1 MKKKFD
7 KSDLKRVGRNVLAVV
22 GGITIAVVLLLGGL
36 TMVSQTGVY
45 DSKTAIEDLGD
56 GAGVDAGSDVWSSGS
71 SGQGAVKAPM
81 DETMFAYN
89 GRTFMETSKFNETY
103 DTVKSLIE
111 KYDGRISTE
120 NLGSHD
126 HEFSDED
133 YRYAYIWVEVD
144 ADDFFKFSDELSAID
159 GVAVKSR
166 SLSGADISESYLS
179 IESRIGL
186 KQEMLKVLQDQFNAT
201 EDVSTRAS
209 LMENIIEIRE
219 DIAQLEES
227 REDYGEDVAK
237 SDMYIAI
244 NEVSPL
250 TISSLGASYT
260 SKLAAAFMSGWN
272 LIVGFLSGLLLLAV
286 RLWAF
291 IVLIAA
297 FVLIHKHGG
306 IRARLGRKNNG
317 VQSAMDCEPEESAP
331 VVVASSERARAFAKE
346 KYGKD
351 FYVLYVYPSH
361 VVEGHDGT
369 CTCYCLEGYDHD
381 ISVSVAVPN
390 NGDPVFVI

>member
-36 TMVSQTGVY
+36 TMVSQTGSH
-45 DSKTAIEDLGD
+45 DSKIAIEDLGGD
-56 GAGVDAGSDVWSSGS
+56 GGSSDVWSSGS
-71 SGQGAVKAPM
+71 SGQEAIKAPM

-103 DTVKSLIE
+103 DKVKALIE

-120 NLGSHD
+120 NLGSHER
-126 HEFSDED
+126 EFSDED
-133 YRYAYIWVEVD
+133 YRYAYIWAEVD

-159 GVAVKSR
+159 GVAVTSR
-166 SLSGADISESYLS
+166 SLSGADVSESYLS
-179 IESRIGL
+179 IESRISL
-186 KQEMLKVLQDQFNAT
+186 KQEMLKVLQDQFDAT
-201 EDVSTRAS
+201 EDASARTS

-227 REDYGEDVAK
+227 KEDYGEDVAK
-237 SDMYIAI
+237 SDMYISI

-291 IVLIAA
+291 IVLIAV
-297 FVLIHKHGG
+297 FVLIYKRDK
-306 IRARLGRKNNG
+306 IRARRVLKGDRAQAVADREAEK
-317 VQSAMDCEPEESAP
+317 SAP
-331 VVVASSERARAFAKE
+331 AATVSSERACAYAKE

-351 FYVLYVYPSH
+351 FHVLYVYPPH
-361 VVEGHDGT
+361 VVADHADT
-369 CTCYCLEGYDHD
+369 CTCYRLESHDHD
-381 ISVSVAVPN
+381 ISVSVAVPD
-390 NGDPVFVI
+390 NGDPAFMI